1 MSLKQT
7 AGYTVLS
14 APASAAAGVTPT
26 ELIPDSTS
34 AFHRTLRSRDACT
47 AGKGWKPPKH
57 PAFACELTQMTK
69 RCQTN
74 VTEESDRKLDTRY
87 TAHTWSLRIHNHY
100 RTKNLQILKSLSQ
113 MVVCTSSCR
122 SAFIF
127 SYSAG
132 NWAQSLISRPVS
144 TQGSLKHLIQL

>member
-1 MSLKQT
+1 MSLKQP

-26 ELIPDSTS
+26 ELIPGSTS

-47 AGKGWKPPKH
+47 VGKGWKPPKH

-100 RTKNLQILKSLSQ
+100 RTKTCRFSSPSVKWWYVHPHVDLLLSFLT
-113 MVVCTSSCR
+113 VLATGPR
-122 SAFIF
+122 A
-127 SYSAG
+127 
-132 NWAQSLISRPVS
+132 
-144 TQGSLKHLIQL
+144 